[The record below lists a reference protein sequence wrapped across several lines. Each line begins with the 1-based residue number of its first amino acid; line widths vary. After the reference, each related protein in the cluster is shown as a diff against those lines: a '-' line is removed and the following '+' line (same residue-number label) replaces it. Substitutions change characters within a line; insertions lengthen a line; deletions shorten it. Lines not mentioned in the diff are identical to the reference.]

1 MRHNRDCLVINAYLS
16 EPADT
21 AAVYAAADAAAQK
34 RSTEELEERDADA
47 AEREERRARKARS
60 DVDKWAHDMYDE
72 QQQTQISADEIVL
85 KYG

>member
-1 MRHNRDCLVINAYLS
+1 MRYSQKSSCHYVYSS

-34 RSTEELEERDADA
+34 SSTEAIEQDTDA
-47 AEREERRARKARS
+47 AEREQRRALKARS

-72 QQQTQISADEIVL
+72 QKQTPISADEIVR